1 MSDTSRSP
9 VRTIALAA
17 LVVLLAAFAIFYW
30 KARTSERGTARDDSP
45 AAEIGARGS
54 Q

>member
-1 MSDTSRSP
+1 M
-9 VRTIALAA
+9 IALVA
-17 LVVLLAAFAIFYW
+17 LVALLGAFAIFYMR
-30 KARTSERGTARDDSP
+30 ARASERGTARDDSP